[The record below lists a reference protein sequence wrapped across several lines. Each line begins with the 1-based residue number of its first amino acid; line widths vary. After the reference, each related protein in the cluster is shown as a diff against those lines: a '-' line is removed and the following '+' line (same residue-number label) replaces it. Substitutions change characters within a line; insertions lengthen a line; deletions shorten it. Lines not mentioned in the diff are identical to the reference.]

1 MLQVEKIIR
10 EYFFFVWEKDCRAQ
24 VSFYN
29 KMEDASFGQT
39 LNILGN
45 HTLYKFTVQKF
56 SCQKMGKVIKMG
68 EMENICNLCN

>member
-45 HTLYKFTVQKF
+45 HSLSISLLYKNFPAK
-56 SCQKMGKVIKMG
+56 KWGKS
-68 EMENICNLCN
+68 